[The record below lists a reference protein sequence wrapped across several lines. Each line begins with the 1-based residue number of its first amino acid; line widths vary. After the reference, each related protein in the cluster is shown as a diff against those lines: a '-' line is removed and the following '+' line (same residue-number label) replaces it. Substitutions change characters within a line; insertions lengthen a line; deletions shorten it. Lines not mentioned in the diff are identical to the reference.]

1 MKLEPTRV
9 ENWKGFLN
17 EVEKLRSMY
26 GVHEWDYGDDQ
37 VVEQPNKLLFRGQP
51 QEDLSLT
58 TTLERKSKQRWH
70 VESYLTCVS
79 EYVSEIESFTGE
91 RWSFPDYPERKA
103 ILEKEQDFMRLSLPR
118 YCYPFL
124 VYLRHHGF
132 PSPLLD
138 WTQSPYIA
146 AYFACID
153 APPDV
158 DSAVYC
164 FLETRDGVKSGKGGE
179 PAIHWL
185 GPHVTTDKRHF
196 AQKASYTVAATWDQ
210 AEQRHYF
217 CPHEKIYEMSDTGQD
232 YLFKIILPAAERANT
247 LNVLDDFNINHF
259 TLFHSTDALVRA
271 MASREFDIGENCS
284 ELRSMRI
291 RPAISKRVEE
301 QTA

>member
-1 MKLEPTRV
+1 
-9 ENWKGFLN
+9 
-17 EVEKLRSMY
+17 MY
-26 GVHEWDYGDDQ
+26 GIHEWDYSDDQ
-37 VVEQPNKLLFRGQP
+37 VVEQPNRLLFRGQP
-51 QEDLSLT
+51 RVDQALE
-58 TTLERKSKQRWH
+58 TTLERKSKKRWD
-70 VESYLTCVS
+70 VDRYLTCID

-91 RWSFPDYPERKA
+91 RWTFPHYPERKA
-103 ILEKEQDFMRLSLPR
+103 MLEAQDFMRLVVPDA
-118 YCYPFL
+118 CYPFV

-138 WTQSPYIA
+138 WSLSPYIA

-153 APPDV
+153 ATPGV

-164 FLETRDGVKSGKGGE
+164 FLETRDGVKSGKGGD
-179 PAIHWL
+179 PTIHVM

-196 AQKASYTVAATWDQ
+196 AQKAWYTVAATWNGE
-210 AEQRHYF
+210 EQCHYF
-217 CPHEKIYEMSDTGQD
+217 CPHEKVYEMSDTGQD
-232 YLFKIILPAAERANT
+232 YLFKIILPAAERANI

-291 RPAISKRVEE
+291 RSAIPKKVEAQPA
-301 QTA
+301 